1 MTKSEKEN
9 ILFHINDKAN
19 TATQAQYNAELK
31 GKLYLREFYQ
41 GQYMAFNE
49 MYSFITNIHTND
61 E

>member
-1 MTKSEKEN
+1 MTKAEKEN

-19 TATQAQYNAELK
+19 TATEAKYKAELK
-31 GKLYLREFYQ
+31 GSLYLREFYQ

-49 MYSFITNIHTND
+49 MYSLISNIHTED